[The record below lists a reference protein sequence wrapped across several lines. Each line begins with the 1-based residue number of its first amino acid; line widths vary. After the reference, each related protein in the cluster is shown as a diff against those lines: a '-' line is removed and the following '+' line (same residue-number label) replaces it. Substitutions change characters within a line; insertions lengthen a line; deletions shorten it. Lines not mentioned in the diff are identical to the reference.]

1 MEPTL
6 AAVVLTS
13 WRFLILVGFS
23 ATALIVSFYCL
34 LFMVREK
41 NFWARIH
48 SLGGGLR
55 GIEAHVAGVKE
66 ELSGRLE
73 ALQKATSEATEALR
87 QEAQAS
93 AEKLA
98 KAEREN
104 ARETDRLRRELQ
116 GLQVELR
123 EAIAGNSRLNQT
135 VETLS
140 NQLQQLRGDLD
151 GLGVELRES
160 VRQQVADSFLSVES
174 TILAALDAVQEE
186 MLYGSA
192 QPSGGGTPFVA
203 RRPGPKPGPSGGDG
217 ERQNIISMGP
227 LFAGVSAPRDAAA
240 PAEDEAEG
248 EEAPEAA
255 EAKAAQTE
263 EPDAADE
270 DHAP

>member
-87 QEAQAS
+87 QEAQ
-93 AEKLA
+93 
-98 KAEREN
+98 
-104 ARETDRLRRELQ
+104 
-116 GLQVELR
+116 
-123 EAIAGNSRLNQT
+123 AIAGNSRLNQT